1 MNVINRLVEFDRKPV
16 ANDKLRGFVLAYGDS
31 LTLLNLFDPDFYL
44 NGYTV
49 IRNDN
54 VRRYRILDEP
64 NSFISRALKLKRIK
78 PQPNP
83 GVSIESMPEILSSAN
98 DAFPLITI
106 HREKISDEVCYIG
119 RLDKMTEKTFTL
131 YEIDPNAEWEGIHR
145 YRIRDITRVDFGGG
159 YEEAL
164 ALVAKRYGGRKTGF
178 K

>member
-1 MNVINRLVEFDRKPV
+1 MNVISRLVEFDRKPV
-16 ANDKLRGFVLAYGDS
+16 TNYKLRGFVLAYSDI

-49 IRNDN
+49 IRNDD

-64 NSFISRALKLKRIK
+64 SSFINRALKLKRIR
-78 PQPNP
+78 PQPKP
-83 GVSIESMPEILSSAN
+83 MVSIESMPELLSSAN
-98 DAFPLITI
+98 EGFPLITI

-131 YEIDPNAEWEGIHR
+131 YEIDPDAEWEGVHR
-145 YRIRDITRVDFGGG
+145 YRFSDITRVDFGGG

-164 ALVAKRYGGRKTGF
+164 ALVAKRYGRKQTEF